1 MHGHHENFFTA
12 LLNQYVAGPA
22 NALRNAVGLP
32 ASDPAKPW
40 ADWMGTELLV
50 VLILMAGAALL
61 RPRLSVANPGAFQHA
76 IESVFGFIR
85 GTVKDVVGH
94 GYHRHVAFVATL
106 FLFILGMNLIDVI
119 PAFQPPTMF
128 AAVPLG
134 CAIATFVYFNVWGVK
149 EQGLGGYLKHFA
161 GPMPALSWFIFPLE
175 FLSMLIR
182 PVSLTIRLYA
192 NMLAGDQVS
201 LAFISM
207 GLLFAPLAIAFKA
220 MHLLVA
226 FVQAFIFMMLTTVYV
241 GAATEHEEH

>member
-1 MHGHHENFFTA
+1 MHGHHENFFTR
-12 LLNQYVAGPA
+12 LLNQYLAGPA
-22 NALRNAVGLP
+22 NALLNAAGMS
-32 ASDPAKPW
+32 AHDPSKPW

-50 VLILMAGAALL
+50 VLILMLAAALL
-61 RPRLSVANPGAFQHA
+61 RPKLSVANPGTFQHVM
-76 IESVFGFIR
+76 ESVIGFIR
-85 GTVKDVVGH
+85 GTVKEVVGH
-94 GYHRHVAFVATL
+94 GYQRHVAFVGTL

-119 PAFQPPTMF
+119 PAFEPPTMYV
-128 AAVPLG
+128 AVPLG
-134 CAIATFVYFNVWGVK
+134 CALATFVYFNFWGVK

-161 GPMPALSWFIFPLE
+161 GPMPALSWFLFPLE

-201 LAFISM
+201 LAFVSM
-207 GLLFAPLAIAFKA
+207 GLLFAPLAIAFKL

-241 GAATEHEEH
+241 GQATEHEEH